1 MKGVFGV
8 LLVGGGVILLVGL
21 FTGKI
26 SFPLGSPSSSASSSG
41 GTPGSNSSAP
51 SGSSSKKPVPGKPG
65 QVGTAGIP
73 PIVNQPGP
81 CPPGA
86 SKC

>member
-1 MKGVFGV
+1 MKGVFGI
-8 LLVGGGVILLVGL
+8 LLVGGGIILMVGL

-26 SFPLGSPSSSASSSG
+26 SFPLGSPGSSAASSGSAPSG
-41 GTPGSNSSAP
+41 GTP
-51 SGSSSKKPVPGKPG
+51 KKPVPGKPG
-65 QVGTAGIP
+65 QAGTAGIP

>member
-26 SFPLGSPSSSASSSG
+26 TFPLGSPGSPASSSG
-41 GTPGSNSSAP
+41 SAP
-51 SGSSSKKPVPGKPG
+51 GSSSNSPAGSSAKKPVPGKHG

-73 PIVNQPGP
+73 PITPQPGP
-81 CPPGA
+81 CPPGK
-86 SKC
+86 KC